1 MYNRSAGLEPVCCF
15 YWLNS
20 GDKVGLQQTDIG
32 SELYGQAEDVITER
46 IAARK
51 KELSDKL
58 LVLCHHYQQ
67 ESVYQFADMTGDSL
81 KLAKHAAACHDKP
94 YIVFCGVHFM
104 AESADILTGDNQA
117 VILPDLRAGCPM
129 ADMAGLDEVSW
140 AWKELEQVT
149 EIDRIIP
156 VTYVN
161 SSAAIKAFV
170 GERGGSV
177 CTSSN
182 AERVLTWALERG
194 EKVFFFP
201 DEHLGRNSAIA
212 LGINPEEIVL
222 WSRDKHLGGNS
233 ADAIRQAKVVLWNG
247 YCTVHMQFNA
257 AHVKMW
263 REKDPAIRIIVHPE
277 CRHEVVAGADQYGS
291 TESII
296 KAVSSSPAGSR
307 WAIGTEINLVNR
319 LARLNPDKEI
329 HSLSPFQCLCST
341 MYRIKPK
348 YLLWVLD
355 NLVHGE
361 VKNQITVDH
370 ATAKSAKIA
379 LDRMLEI

>member
-1 MYNRSAGLEPVCCF
+1 VE
-15 YWLNS
+15 
-20 GDKVGLQQTDIG
+20 LQQVDIG
-32 SELYGQAEDVITER
+32 SKFYEQSEEILAER

-51 KELSDKL
+51 KELGEKL

-67 ESVYQFADMTGDSL
+67 ESVYRFADMTGDSL
-81 KLAKHAAACHDKP
+81 KLAKHAAACDDKP
-94 YIVFCGVHFM
+94 YIIFCGVHFM

-129 ADMAGLDEVSW
+129 ADMASLDEVTW
-140 AWKELEQVT
+140 AWKELAAVT
-149 EIDRIIP
+149 DTDRIIP

-170 GERGGSV
+170 GERQGSV

-182 AERVLTWALERG
+182 V
-194 EKVFFFP
+194 FFP

-212 LGINPEEIVL
+212 LGIKPEEIVL
-222 WSRDKHLGGNS
+222 WNRDEHLGGNS
-233 ADAIRQAKVVLWNG
+233 EDEIKKAKVILWNG

-257 AHVKMW
+257 AHVRMW
-263 REKDPAIRIIVHPE
+263 REKDPDIKIIVHPE
-277 CRHEVVAGADQYGS
+277 CTHEVVAASEQYGS
-291 TESII
+291 TENII
-296 KAVSSSPAGSR
+296 KAVSSSPAGSS

-319 LARLNPDKEI
+319 LARLNPDKKI

-355 NLVHGE
+355 NLVNGE
-361 VKNQITVDH
+361 VKNQITVDPD
-370 ATAKSAKIA
+370 TAKLARIA
-379 LDRMLEI
+379 LSRMLEI

>member
-1 MYNRSAGLEPVCCF
+1 ME
-15 YWLNS
+15 
-20 GDKVGLQQTDIG
+20 LQQVDIG
-32 SELYGQAEDVITER
+32 SEFHALPDDVLAER

-51 KELSDKL
+51 QELGEEL
-58 LVLCHHYQQ
+58 LILCHHYQQ
-67 ESVYQFADMTGDSL
+67 ESVYRFADMTGDSL
-81 KLAKHAAACHDKP
+81 KLAKHAAACNDKP

-129 ADMAGLDEVSW
+129 ADMASLDEVAWS
-140 AWKELEQVT
+140 WKELSAVT
-149 EIDRIIP
+149 GGDRIIP

-170 GERGGSV
+170 GERQGSV

-182 AERVLTWALERG
+182 AERVLTWALEHG

-212 LGINPEEIVL
+212 LGIKPDEIILWNREET
-222 WSRDKHLGGNS
+222 LGGNS
-233 ADAIRQAKVVLWNG
+233 EDTIKRAKVILWNG
-247 YCTVHMQFNA
+247 YCTVHMQFTA
-257 AHVKMW
+257 THVKMW
-263 REKDPAIRIIVHPE
+263 REKDPEVRIIVHPE
-277 CRHEVVAGADQYGS
+277 CKHEVVAGADQYGS
-291 TESII
+291 TEKII
-296 KAVSSSPAGSR
+296 QAVSGSKPGSK

-348 YLLWVLD
+348 YLLWILD
-355 NLVHGE
+355 NLVNRE
-361 VKNQITVDH
+361 VKNQITVDPD
-370 ATAKSAKIA
+370 TAKLARIA
-379 LDRMLEI
+379 LARMLEI

>member
-1 MYNRSAGLEPVCCF
+1 VVLEQV
-15 YWLNS
+15 
-20 GDKVGLQQTDIG
+20 DIG
-32 SELYGQAEDVITER
+32 DEFPEQAEDILAER

-51 KELSDKL
+51 RELADKL
-58 LVLCHHYQQ
+58 LILCHHYQQ
-67 ESVYQFADMTGDSL
+67 EAVYQFADMTGDSL
-81 KLAKHAAACHDKP
+81 KLAKHAASCNDKH

-104 AESADILTGDNQA
+104 AESADILTGNNQA

-129 ADMAGLDEVSW
+129 ADMATLDEVAW
-140 AWKELEQVT
+140 AWKELDGVS
-149 EIDRIIP
+149 DASRIIP

-182 AERVLTWALERG
+182 AERVLTWALARG

-201 DEHLGRNSAIA
+201 DEHLGRNSAVA
-212 LGINPEEIVL
+212 LGLKPEEIIL
-222 WSRDKHLGGNS
+222 WKRGEHLGGNTP
-233 ADAIRQAKVVLWNG
+233 AAIRQARVILWNG

-257 AHVKMW
+257 AHVRMW
-263 REKDPAIRIIVHPE
+263 REKDPGVRIIVHPE
-277 CRHEVVAGADQYGS
+277 CRHEVVAGSDQYGS
-291 TESII
+291 TENII
-296 KAVSSSPAGSR
+296 KAVSNSPAGSK
-307 WAIGTEINLVNR
+307 WAIGTEINLVSR

-341 MYRIKPK
+341 MYRIKPR

-355 NLVHGE
+355 HLVQGE
-361 VKNQITVDH
+361 VKNQITVDPE
-370 ATAKSAKIA
+370 TAKLARIA
-379 LDRMLEI
+379 LARMLEI

>member
-1 MYNRSAGLEPVCCF
+1 MGLHQVE
-15 YWLNS
+15 
-20 GDKVGLQQTDIG
+20 IG
-32 SELYGQAEDVITER
+32 AETYEQAEEILDESIG
-46 IAARK
+46 ARK
-51 KELSDKL
+51 KELGEKL

-67 ESVYQFADMTGDSL
+67 EAVYKFADMTGDSL
-81 KLAKHAAACHDKP
+81 KLAKHAAACKDKS

-104 AESADILTGDNQA
+104 AESADILTGKDQA

-129 ADMAGLDEVSW
+129 ADMASLDDVSW
-140 AWKELEQVT
+140 AWKELAAIT
-149 EIDRIIP
+149 DAARIIP

-170 GERGGSV
+170 GEREGSV

-182 AERVLTWALERG
+182 AERVLTWALGRG

-212 LGINPEEIVL
+212 LGIDPQEIIL
-222 WSRDKHLGGNS
+222 WDRDEHLGGNS
-233 ADAIRQAKVVLWNG
+233 AEAVRKSKVILWNG

-257 AHVKMW
+257 AHVAMW
-263 REKDPAIRIIVHPE
+263 RRKDPEVRIIVHPE
-277 CRHEVVAGADQYGS
+277 CRHEVVAGADHYGS
-291 TESII
+291 TENII
-296 KAVSSSPAGSR
+296 KAVSSSEPGSK
-307 WAIGTEINLVNR
+307 WAVGTEINLVNR

-355 NLVHGE
+355 NLVQGE
-361 VKNQITVDH
+361 VKNQIRVDPE
-370 ATAKSAKIA
+370 TAKLARIA

>member
-1 MYNRSAGLEPVCCF
+1 
-15 YWLNS
+15 
-20 GDKVGLQQTDIG
+20 VGLHQVDI
-32 SELYGQAEDVITER
+32 EVQRYEQAEQVLCEL
-46 IAARK
+46 IAGRK
-51 KELSDKL
+51 KELAEKL
-58 LVLCHHYQQ
+58 LILCHHYQQ

-81 KLAKHAAACHDKP
+81 KLAKHAATCKDKP

-104 AESADILTGDNQA
+104 AESADILTGDDQA

-129 ADMAGLDEVSW
+129 ADMASLDDVSW
-140 AWKELEQVT
+140 AWKELAALTAGE
-149 EIDRIIP
+149 RIIP

-170 GERGGSV
+170 GERQGSV

-194 EKVFFFP
+194 DKVFFFP

-212 LGINPEEIVL
+212 LGIKPDEIIL
-222 WSRDKHLGGNS
+222 WDRDAHMGGNS
-233 ADAIRQAKVVLWNG
+233 ADAVKKAKVILWNG
-247 YCTVHMQFNA
+247 YCTVHMQFNV
-257 AHVKMW
+257 AHVRMW
-263 REKDPAIRIIVHPE
+263 RQKDPDVRIIVHPE
-277 CRHEVVAGADQYGS
+277 CRHEVVAEADQYGS

-296 KAVSSSPAGSR
+296 KAVSSSPPGSK
-307 WAIGTEINLVNR
+307 WAVGTEINLVNR
-319 LARLNPDKEI
+319 LASLNPDKEI
-329 HSLSPFQCLCST
+329 YSLSPFQCLCST

-355 NLVHGE
+355 NLAYGV
-361 VKNQITVDH
+361 VKNQIRVDPE
-370 ATAKSAKIA
+370 TAKMAKIA

>member
-1 MYNRSAGLEPVCCF
+1 VALRQV
-15 YWLNS
+15 
-20 GDKVGLQQTDIG
+20 DIEAE
-32 SELYGQAEDVITER
+32 SYEQAEEIMAER

-51 KELSDKL
+51 KELGEKL
-58 LVLCHHYQQ
+58 LVLSHHYQQ
-67 ESVYQFADMTGDSL
+67 EAVYKFADMTGDSL
-81 KLAKHAAACHDKP
+81 KLAKHAAACNDKS

-104 AESADILTGDNQA
+104 AESADILTGANQA

-129 ADMAGLDEVSW
+129 ADMATLDEVSW
-140 AWKELEQVT
+140 AWKELDEVT
-149 EIDRIIP
+149 DTSRIIP

-212 LGINPEEIVL
+212 LGFKPEEIVI
-222 WSRDKHLGGNS
+222 WNRDEHLGGNS
-233 ADAIRQAKVVLWNG
+233 AAAIKQAKAILWNG
-247 YCTVHMQFNA
+247 YCTVHMQFSA
-257 AHVKMW
+257 SHVKMW
-263 REKDPAIRIIVHPE
+263 RDKDPDVRIIVHPE

-291 TESII
+291 TETII
-296 KAVSSSPAGSR
+296 NAVSSSESGSK

-355 NLVHGE
+355 NLVNGQ
-361 VKNQITVDH
+361 VKNQITVDPH
-370 ATAKSAKIA
+370 TARLARIA
-379 LDRMLEI
+379 LERMLKI

>member
-1 MYNRSAGLEPVCCF
+1 ME
-15 YWLNS
+15 
-20 GDKVGLQQTDIG
+20 LQQVDIG
-32 SELYGQAEDVITER
+32 SEFHEQSEDALLDRIT
-46 IAARK
+46 ARK
-51 KELSDKL
+51 QELGEKL
-58 LVLCHHYQQ
+58 LILCHHYQQ

-81 KLAKHAAACHDKP
+81 KLAKHAAACNDKP

-104 AESADILTGDNQA
+104 AESADILTGDDQA

-129 ADMAGLDEVSW
+129 ADMASLDEVTW
-140 AWKELEQVT
+140 AWKELAAVT
-149 EIDRIIP
+149 DADRIIP

-170 GERGGSV
+170 GEHQGSV

-201 DEHLGRNSAIA
+201 DEHLGRNSAVA
-212 LGINPEEIVL
+212 LGIKPEEIIL
-222 WSRDKHLGGNS
+222 WNRDEHLGGNS
-233 ADAIRQAKVVLWNG
+233 EDAIRRARVILWNG

-257 AHVKMW
+257 SHVRMW
-263 REKDPAIRIIVHPE
+263 REKDPEVRIIVHPE
-277 CRHEVVAGADQYGS
+277 CRHEVVSISDRYGS
-291 TESII
+291 TENII
-296 KAVSSSPAGSR
+296 KAVSSSPPGSK

-319 LARLNPDKEI
+319 LARLNPDKQI

-355 NLVHGE
+355 NLVNRE
-361 VKNQITVDH
+361 VKNQITVDP
-370 ATAKSAKIA
+370 ATAKLARIA

>member
-1 MYNRSAGLEPVCCF
+1 V
-15 YWLNS
+15 
-20 GDKVGLQQTDIG
+20 VLQQADIG
-32 SELYGQAEDVITER
+32 SELYEQAEEILAGR

-51 KELSDKL
+51 KELGEKL
-58 LVLCHHYQQ
+58 LILCHHYQQ
-67 ESVYQFADMTGDSL
+67 EAVYQFADMTGDSL
-81 KLAKHAAACHDKP
+81 KLAKHAAACNDKP
-94 YIVFCGVHFM
+94 YIIFCGVHFM
-104 AESADILTGDNQA
+104 AESADILTGEHQA

-129 ADMAGLDEVSW
+129 ADMASLEEVSW
-140 AWKELEQVT
+140 AWKELGEVS
-149 EIDRIIP
+149 DASRIIP

-170 GERGGSV
+170 GEQKGSV

-194 EKVFFFP
+194 EQVFFFP

-212 LGINPEEIVL
+212 LGIKPEEIIL
-222 WSRDKHLGGNS
+222 WDREEYLGGNP
-233 ADAIRQAKVVLWNG
+233 AAAIKQAKVILWNG

-257 AHVKMW
+257 AHVRMW
-263 REKDPAIRIIVHPE
+263 REKDPAVRIIVHPE
-277 CRHEVVAGADQYGS
+277 CRHEVVAGSDQYGS
-291 TESII
+291 TENII
-296 KAVSSSPAGSR
+296 NAVTNSPAGSK

-348 YLLWVLD
+348 YLLWTLD
-355 NLVHGE
+355 NLVKGE
-361 VKNQITVDH
+361 VKNQITVDPE
-370 ATAKSAKIA
+370 TAKLARIA